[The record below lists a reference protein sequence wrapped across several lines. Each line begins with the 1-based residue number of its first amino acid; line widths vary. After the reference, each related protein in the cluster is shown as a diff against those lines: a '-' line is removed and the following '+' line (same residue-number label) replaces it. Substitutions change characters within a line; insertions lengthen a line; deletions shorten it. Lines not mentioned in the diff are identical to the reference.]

1 VTPGDT
7 DPGRVTGSLLDRVA
21 RLPFVAPEESTGAPP
36 RGRSPRPD
44 PSGPAGVPAS
54 VLLALAPVDGADD
67 LELLL
72 VQRPDHLRQHAGQV
86 GLPGGA
92 VEPGDADGVAA
103 ALREAQEEVG
113 LDPASVRV
121 LGSLDRAY
129 LPVSDFDVLPVVGLW
144 DGRAPLRPSP
154 AEVAGILRPTL
165 RQLADPD
172 NHGTLPISRIVGE
185 EAVRARGLGDPSTPV
200 FRVGETLVWGFT
212 AGLLVGVLRAL
223 DLEAP
228 PLPVQW
234 STRPP
239 GRGP

>member
-1 VTPGDT
+1 VTHGNT
-7 DPGRVTGSLLDRVA
+7 YAGRVTDSLLDRVA
-21 RLPFVAPEESTGAPP
+21 RLPFVTPED
-36 RGRSPRPD
+36 SP
-44 PSGPAGVPAS
+44 GQAGVPAS
-54 VLLALAPVDGADD
+54 VLLALAPVGGADD

-72 VQRPDHLRQHAGQV
+72 VLRPDHLRQHAGQV

-113 LDPASVRV
+113 LDPAAVRV

-144 DGRAPLRPSP
+144 DGRAPLRASP

-165 RQLADPD
+165 RQLADPA
-172 NHGTLPISRIVGE
+172 NHGTLPFSRILGE
-185 EAVRARGLGDPSTPV
+185 DVVRARGVPDLRSPV
-200 FRVGETLVWGFT
+200 FWVGETLVWGFT
-212 AGLLVGVLRAL
+212 AGLLAGVLRAL

-228 PLPVQW
+228 PLPVHW
-234 STRPP
+234 GARPP
-239 GRGP
+239 SRGS

>member
-1 VTPGDT
+1 VTHGDT
-7 DPGRVTGSLLDRVA
+7 YAGRVTDSLLDRVA
-21 RLPFVAPEESTGAPP
+21 RLPFVTPDD
-36 RGRSPRPD
+36 SP
-44 PSGPAGVPAS
+44 GQAGVPAS
-54 VLLALAPVDGADD
+54 VLLALAPVGGADD

-72 VQRPDHLRQHAGQV
+72 VLRPDHLRQHAGQV

-113 LDPASVRV
+113 LDPAAVRV

-144 DGRAPLRPSP
+144 DGRAPLRASP

-165 RQLADPD
+165 RQLADPA
-172 NHGTLPISRIVGE
+172 NHGTLPFSRILGE
-185 EAVRARGLGDPSTPV
+185 DVVRARGVPDLRSPV
-200 FRVGETLVWGFT
+200 FWVGETLVWGFT

-228 PLPVQW
+228 PLPVHW
-234 STRPP
+234 GTRPP
-239 GRGP
+239 SRGS

>member
-1 VTPGDT
+1 MTAGDT
-7 DPGRVTGSLLDRVA
+7 YAGRVTDSLLDRVA
-21 RLPFVAPEESTGAPP
+21 RLPFVAPG
-36 RGRSPRPD
+36 D
-44 PSGPAGVPAS
+44 PTGVPAS
-54 VLLALAPVDGADD
+54 VLLALAPVGGADD
-67 LELLL
+67 LELVL
-72 VQRPDHLRQHAGQV
+72 VQRTDNLRQHPGQV

-121 LGSLDRAY
+121 LGSLDRTY

-144 DGRAPLRPSP
+144 DGRATLRPNP

-165 RQLADPD
+165 RQLADPA
-172 NHGTLPISRIVGE
+172 NHDTLPFSRIVGE
-185 EAVRARGLGDPSTPV
+185 EAVRARGVGDLRSPV
-200 FRVGETLVWGFT
+200 FWVGDTLVWGFT

-223 DLEAP
+223 GLKAP

-234 STRPP
+234 GTRPP
-239 GRGP
+239 SPGS